1 MPEIEPQ
8 ADIAAELPVL
18 FVFDEDRA
26 SLEVLIA
33 DLSRRFGNDFAVRG
47 ECSPERALERL
58 GELADREQPVAL
70 LLFDG
75 RDGPLLARAHELHP
89 AAKRVL
95 LVDRDYTS
103 TSPAV
108 RAMTLGEAD
117 FHIVRPWADDE
128 MMYRA
133 MSEYLSGWTSEH
145 EPSFELFRIVAAA
158 TDARVPE
165 IRDVMTRLHLPFGF
179 YPLESEEGRRLLEQ
193 AGLGREQVPAVLGH
207 DGRVMV
213 DPSMAELASA
223 FGVSIKNEVESC
235 DLAIVGAGPAG
246 LTAAVYAASEGLET
260 VLLEQEVSGGQAG
273 TSPLI
278 RNYPGFPHGVEGGL
292 LMERT
297 CEQAWLMGAKIV
309 FAQQVVGLEAG
320 ADRHEL
326 RLADG
331 TLLRARTVIVATGM
345 TLAAPGRAAPGGA
358 DRLRRLLRRGRR
370 RDAGRCRT
378 RTCSSSEP
386 ATRPGRRACT
396 SPATPAR
403 SRSWSAARASSAR
416 CPST

>member
-1 MPEIEPQ
+1 M
-8 ADIAAELPVL
+8 
-18 FVFDEDRA
+18 
-26 SLEVLIA
+26 LIA
-33 DLSRRFGNDFAVRG
+33 DLSRRFGNDFEVRG
-47 ECSPERALERL
+47 ECSPETALSTLRQ
-58 GELADREQPVAL
+58 LARCEVPVAL
-70 LLFDG
+70 LLLDG
-75 RDGPLLARAHELHP
+75 RDGRLLGGAHELHP

-103 TSPAV
+103 SSPAV
-108 RAMTLGEAD
+108 RAMTLGEVD

-133 MSEYLSGWTSEH
+133 MSEYLSGWTQRTRA
-145 EPSFELFRIVAAA
+145 ELRAVP
-158 TDARVPE
+158 DRRRVDRRRVPE

-193 AGLGREQVPAVLGH
+193 TGLDRDGVPVVLGH

-213 DPSMAELASA
+213 DPSMAELARA
-223 FGVSIKNEVESC
+223 FGVAIKNEVESC

-260 VLLEQEVSGGQAG
+260 VVLEQEVSGGQAG

-309 FAQQVVGLEAG
+309 FAQQVVALEEG
-320 ADRHEL
+320 SGRRVV

-331 TLLRARTVIVATGM
+331 SRLRARTVIVATGM
-345 TLAAPGRAAPGGA
+345 QLATPWGAAPGGA
-358 DRLRRLLRRGRR
+358 HRLQASTTERPPARP
-370 RDAGRCRT
+370 GRCRA
-378 RTCSSSEP
+378 RTCSSWAR
-386 ATRPGRRACT
+386 ATPPGRLACI
-396 SPATPAR
+396 SPGTPAR
-403 SRSWSAARASSAR
+403 SPCWYAARTSSAR
-416 CPST
+416 CRSTS